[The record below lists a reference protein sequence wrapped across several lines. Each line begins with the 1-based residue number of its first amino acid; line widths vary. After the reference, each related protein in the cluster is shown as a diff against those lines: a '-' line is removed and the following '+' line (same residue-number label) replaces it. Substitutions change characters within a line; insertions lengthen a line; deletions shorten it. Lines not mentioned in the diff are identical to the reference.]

1 MTTLL
6 ALLLAYAIGSV
17 PFAYLAGRLAG
28 RDLLEEGSGGVSG
41 SAAIERV
48 GMVRGAMA
56 GLADALKPVLAIF
69 IAQRLATYEVSA
81 AAGVVA
87 VAGHVWPFTL
97 RFRGGRGIGPA
108 GGALAALGA
117 WHMAL
122 AFAGLVLG
130 KAILK
135 DSAPGALIG
144 FFATA
149 IVLSLTGAD
158 LTLSLTGWALLGVL
172 IAARLVGYRK
182 SNAPD
187 DVSTAT
193 LLWRRFLLDR
203 DRP

>member
-1 MTTLL
+1 MTTVL
-6 ALLLAYAIGSV
+6 AVVIAYGVGSI

-28 RDLLEEGSGGVSG
+28 RDLLAEGSGGVSG

-48 GMVRGAMA
+48 GTVRGAAA
-56 GLADALKPVLAIF
+56 GLADALKPVLAVF
-69 IAQRLATYEVSA
+69 IAQQLDTYEVSA
-81 AAGVVA
+81 IAGVAA
-87 VAGHVWPFTL
+87 VVGHVWPFTL
-97 RFRGGRGIGPA
+97 RFRGGRGVGPA
-108 GGALAALGA
+108 GAALAALGA

-130 KAILK
+130 KAIMK

-144 FFATA
+144 FLATA
-149 IVLSLTGAD
+149 VLLSLTGAA
-158 LTLSLTGWALLGVL
+158 LTLSLTAWTLLAVL

-182 SNAPD
+182 TDAPN

-203 DRP
+203 DGP

>member
-6 ALLLAYAIGSV
+6 AILIAYVIGSV

-28 RDLLEEGSGGVSG
+28 HDLLAEGSGGVSG

-48 GMVRGAMA
+48 GMVRGAIA
-56 GLADALKPVLAIF
+56 GLADALKPALAIF

-81 AAGVVA
+81 VAGVVA

-158 LTLSLTGWALLGVL
+158 IALSLTAWTLVGVL
-172 IAARLVGYRK
+172 ITARLVGYRK

-193 LLWRRFLLDR
+193 LLWRRILLDR
-203 DRP
+203 DGP

>member
-1 MTTLL
+1 MTTVL
-6 ALLLAYAIGSV
+6 ALLLAYLIGSV

-56 GLADALKPVLAIF
+56 GLADALKPTLAIF

-81 AAGVVA
+81 VAGVLA

-149 IVLSLTGAD
+149 IVLSLTGAAV
-158 LTLSLTGWALLGVL
+158 TLSLAGWTLLGVL
-172 IAARLVGYRK
+172 ITARLVGYRK
-182 SNAPD
+182 TSAPD

-193 LLWRRFLLDR
+193 VLWRRFLLDR
-203 DRP
+203 DGP

>member
-1 MTTLL
+1 MSTLL
-6 ALLLAYAIGSV
+6 VLLLAYSIGSV
-17 PFAYLAGRLAG
+17 PFAYLAARLAG
-28 RDLLEEGSGGVSG
+28 HDLLAEGSGGVSG
-41 SAAIERV
+41 SAAIERI
-48 GMVRGAMA
+48 GKVRGAIA

-81 AAGVVA
+81 VAGVVA

-108 GGALAALGA
+108 GAALAALGS

-122 AFAGLVLG
+122 AFAGMVLG
-130 KAILK
+130 KAIIK

-149 IVLSLTGAD
+149 IVLSLTGAA
-158 LTLSLTGWALLGVL
+158 LTLSLAGWTLLGLL
-172 IAARLVGYRK
+172 ITARLVGYRK
-182 SNAPD
+182 ANAPD

>member
-1 MTTLL
+1 MTTVL
-6 ALLLAYAIGSV
+6 ALFLAYAIGSV

-28 RDLLEEGSGGVSG
+28 RDLLAEGSGGVSG

-48 GMVRGAMA
+48 GMVRGAIA
-56 GLADALKPVLAIF
+56 GLADALKPVLAVF
-69 IAQRLATYEVSA
+69 IAQRLATYDVSA

-87 VAGHVWPFTL
+87 VVGHVWPITL

-108 GGALAALGA
+108 GAALAALGA

-144 FFATA
+144 FLATA
-149 IVLSLTGAD
+149 VALSLTGAA
-158 LTLSLTGWALLGVL
+158 LALSLTAWTLLGVL
-172 IAARLVGYRK
+172 ITARLVGYRK
-182 SNAPD
+182 SSAPD

-203 DRP
+203 DGP

>member
-6 ALLLAYAIGSV
+6 VLLLAYSIGSV

-28 RDLLEEGSGGVSG
+28 RDLLAEGSGGVSG
-41 SAAIERV
+41 TAAIERLGKV
-48 GMVRGAMA
+48 PGAIA
-56 GLADALKPVLAIF
+56 GLADALKPALAIF

-81 AAGVVA
+81 VAGVVA

-108 GGALAALGA
+108 GGALAALGS

-130 KAILK
+130 KAIIK

-149 IVLSLTGAD
+149 IVLSLTGAA
-158 LTLSLTGWALLGVL
+158 LTLSLTGWTLLGLLVT
-172 IAARLVGYRK
+172 ARLVGFRK
-182 SNAPD
+182 AESPD

>member
-6 ALLLAYAIGSV
+6 VLLVAYAIGSV

-28 RDLLEEGSGGVSG
+28 HDLLAEGSGGVSG
-41 SAAIERV
+41 SAAIEKIGKV
-48 GMVRGAMA
+48 PGAIA

-81 AAGVVA
+81 VAGVVA

-108 GGALAALGA
+108 GGALAALGS
-117 WHMAL
+117 WHMVL

-130 KAILK
+130 KGIIK
-135 DSAPGALIG
+135 DSAPGALVG

-149 IVLSLTGAD
+149 VVLSLTGAD
-158 LTLSLTGWALLGVL
+158 LALSLTGWTLLGLL

-182 SNAPD
+182 SAAPD
-187 DVSTAT
+187 DASTAT
-193 LLWRRFLLDR
+193 ILWWRFLLDR